1 MFLYM
6 LVAYNLIFHAGIF
19 PVNYFIIWKE
29 IQIAVLQVIFN
40 QRAPS
45 HDERLDLALVDFWDA
60 LIWTVDLLNPLWV
73 LRKIFILIFHYDPE
87 DILIE
92 NKSNRRR
99 YYRNQSTIHLKNHQ
113 QGVRVY
119 IYIYVYIYVYV
130 CICICIYVLRVYTCI
145 YICRVIS
152 VVPQSLSAVLIV
164 VQTP

>member
-29 IQIAVLQVIFN
+29 IQIAALQVLFN

-45 HDERLDLALVDFWDA
+45 HDERLDLALIDFWDA
-60 LIWTVDLLNPLWV
+60 LVWTVDLLNPLWV

-99 YYRNQSTIHLKNHQ
+99 YYRNIFE
-113 QGVRVY
+113 R
-119 IYIYVYIYVYV
+119 
-130 CICICIYVLRVYTCI
+130 
-145 YICRVIS
+145 
-152 VVPQSLSAVLIV
+152 LSRNLY
-164 VQTP
+164 